1 MIETMRPEPQNGRLR
16 NALNHMWGY
25 VSDSQHHMP
34 EQDGEL
40 MQLIRQQAIVQQ
52 KRYLLE
58 STALSE
64 LSIWIPATGTGAT
77 SSPYT

>member
-1 MIETMRPEPQNGRLR
+1 MVQSMRLPPHAGRLR

-25 VSDSQHHMP
+25 VSDAAERMP
-34 EQDGEL
+34 EQEHALLEL
-40 MQLIRQQAIVQQ
+40 ICQQAAVQQ

-64 LSIWIPATGTGAT
+64 LGIWLD
-77 SSPYT
+77 SP